1 MKIYKVII
9 DTDGETTKQP
19 GKVSTEIVRT
29 EMYFAAQSIGVVF
42 DAALRRIFLGCEVI
56 AVIEVI
62 PSVTVLD

>member
-9 DTDGETTKQP
+9 DTDGETTKRP
-19 GKVSTEIVRT
+19 GEVSTEIMRT

-42 DAALRRIFLGCEVI
+42 DAALRRAIDGEVI

-62 PSVTVLD
+62 PNVTVLE